1 MSLQLLITSGRGPA
15 ECRMAVSVVANHIR
29 AEALLG
35 GCDLAVISGPE
46 HKEGHGPASVVLAL
60 DGSEAEE
67 IAASWIGTVQWIA
80 KGVLREHHGRK
91 NWYVS
96 VSLLDRPQPVIEI
109 RDEDLKI
116 DTFRG
121 SGPGGQHVNK
131 VETAVRVTH
140 KPTGLAVVSRQHRS
154 QQQNRKAAM
163 ARLREILEIQ
173 ADMAKGEIQKEAQA
187 RHDNLERGNPVRTLR
202 A

>member
-1 MSLQLLITSGRGPA
+1 
-15 ECRMAVSVVANHIR
+15 
-29 AEALLG
+29 
-35 GCDLAVISGPE
+35 
-46 HKEGHGPASVVLAL
+46 VVLAL